1 MQKLYTVFIDAL
13 RPESLN
19 HMPFL
24 SSMITKKNVRTE
36 LGFSNVCH
44 SSMYTGVYPEKHG
57 RWFIWKRSP
66 KTSPFRWLRMLV
78 IDRLPHN
85 KYTKLGFH
93 LLTKI
98 VRNNTAFFGLPFIG
112 NTPMRYWSEF
122 DVTEKK
128 YWTEEGFISGY
139 PTIFELLKNDNIT
152 FEIVGM
158 KQGNQKKLTDDIKY
172 HKLDIESNWNYL
184 WFGEIDPL
192 FHKEGVDSPYVRQRL
207 KYIDE
212 SNNSLSKLKN
222 FILLNFNIF
231 EPSNIIC

>member
-66 KTSPFRWLRMLV
+66 KTSPFRWLRMLG

-85 KYTKLGFH
+85 KYTKLGFY

-98 VRNNTAFFGLPFIG
+98 VSNNTAFFGLPFIG

-128 YWTEEGFISGY
+128 YWTEEGFIPEY
-139 PTIFELLKNDNIT
+139 PTVFELLEKEKIS

-158 KQGNQKKLTDDIKY
+158 KQGNQEKLTDDIKNF
-172 HKLDIESNWNYL
+172 KLDTKS
-184 WFGEIDPL
+184 
-192 FHKEGVDSPYVRQRL
+192 
-207 KYIDE
+207 
-212 SNNSLSKLKN
+212 
-222 FILLNFNIF
+222 
-231 EPSNIIC
+231 